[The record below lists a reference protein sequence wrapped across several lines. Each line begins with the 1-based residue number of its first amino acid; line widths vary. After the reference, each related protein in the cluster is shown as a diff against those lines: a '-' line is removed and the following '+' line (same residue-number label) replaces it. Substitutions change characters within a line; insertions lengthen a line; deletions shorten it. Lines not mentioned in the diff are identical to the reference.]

1 MLRYESVV
9 WPGKGLEVTVNP
21 TAIQEPMTERFRETD
36 LLSRIGNTPLVR
48 LSRTGR
54 ECPGVEIYAK
64 AEYFNP
70 GGSVKDR
77 PALNMILQGEASG
90 ALTPDKILLDS
101 TSGNTGIAYA
111 MIGAIKGI
119 RVRLAMPEN
128 VTHERMRI
136 LEAYGAELILTSG
149 REGSDGAI
157 RMAKKLYTEKPD
169 LYFYPDQYSNPA
181 NWQAHYETTALEIY
195 RQTQGRITHFVA
207 GLGTSGTF
215 VGTSRRLR
223 ELNPNIRLIS
233 MQPDSPMHGLEGM
246 KHMATSIVPSIYDDK
261 LANDQVEISTEAAQE
276 MVRRLAREEGLL
288 VGISAG
294 ANVEAALQVARTL
307 KSGILVTILCDGGMK
322 YLNERFWGDGC
333 RAN

>member
-1 MLRYESVV
+1 
-9 WPGKGLEVTVNP
+9 
-21 TAIQEPMTERFRETD
+21 
-36 LLSRIGNTPLVR
+36 VR

-111 MIGAIKGI
+111 MIGTIKGI

-181 NWQAHYETTALEIY
+181 NWRAHYETTALEIY

-246 KHMATSIVPSIYDDK
+246 KHMATSIVPSIYDDT
-261 LANDQVEISTEAAQE
+261 LANDQVETSTEAAQE

-322 YLNERFWGDGC
+322 YLNERFWGEGR
-333 RAN
+333 RAH